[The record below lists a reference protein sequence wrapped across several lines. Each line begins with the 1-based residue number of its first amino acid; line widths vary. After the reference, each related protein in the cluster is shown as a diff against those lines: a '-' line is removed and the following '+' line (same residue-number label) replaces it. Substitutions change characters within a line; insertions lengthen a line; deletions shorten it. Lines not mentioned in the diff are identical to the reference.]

1 MLYRVN
7 LAING
12 LRTRSFQNWNKL
24 FVQHILTNGG
34 LLEPKS
40 TANLM
45 ISLFPIV
52 NIPFIIIRNYVF
64 QQQRLMGLTS
74 TLIKGARL
82 NSFYG
87 SKPPQWCNHVSLC
100 DTKPSKTIKWQNKDK
115 VNHTVGTIPNS
126 NINIVDLFISHCF
139 FVFDFQWR

>member
-24 FVQHILTNGG
+24 FVQHILTNWG

-74 TLIKGARL
+74 TLIKGPGL

-100 DTKPSKTIKWQNKDK
+100 DINPSKTIKWQHFKQSK
-115 VNHTVGTIPNS
+115 PYS
-126 NINIVDLFISHCF
+126 KLKYCRFIYF
-139 FVFDFQWR
+139 ILYFVFDFQWR